1 MRKDKPITTK
11 EGLEVAKQIGAHKYI
26 ECSAMTMEN
35 VKAVFDEMVKA
46 GLAEPQNE

>member
-1 MRKDKPITTK
+1 MRKEKPITTK

-35 VKAVFDEMVKA
+35 VKELFDEVVKA
-46 GLAEPQNE
+46 AIAESQNE